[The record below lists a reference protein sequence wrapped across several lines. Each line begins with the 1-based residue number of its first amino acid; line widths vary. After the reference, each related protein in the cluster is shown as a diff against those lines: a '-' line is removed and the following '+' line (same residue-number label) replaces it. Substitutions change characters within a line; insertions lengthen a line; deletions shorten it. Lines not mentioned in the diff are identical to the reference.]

1 MFMPK
6 NRQLRNVIIG
16 AHIRDGEVKSADI
29 GDLAIDLDDL
39 KAEVTNLMGSIAMVE
54 VTTAGGSA
62 TEAMTVPGVTGA
74 DSKVV
79 ATITDNGTNNVGLS
93 QAGATG
99 TNTVTVVFSGDPSND
114 AIVCFFVQN

>member
-29 GDLAIDLDDL
+29 GDLSIELGDL
-39 KAEVTNLMGSIAMVE
+39 KGEVRELMGSIAMVE
-54 VTTAGGSA
+54 VTTAGGGASEVMA
-62 TEAMTVPGVTGA
+62 VPGLTGA

-79 ATITDNGTNNVGLS
+79 VTLTDNGTNNVTLL
-93 QAGATG
+93 QAAATG
-99 TNTVTVVFSGDPSND
+99 ANQVTVVFSGDPSND
-114 AIVCFFVQN
+114 AIVTFFVQN